1 MDKIP
6 KIYLAVSKDSDGIP
20 HEPYLMVTDELP
32 RYYDG
37 QWNHESETVIPE
49 NIFKAVPSLMELEE
63 NQLFEITIKPIKRI
77 TLETLIKQETL

>member
-6 KIYLAVSKDSDGIP
+6 KIYLAISKDSDGIP

-32 RYYDG
+32 RYYDQ

-63 NQLFEITIKPIKRI
+63 DQLFEVEIKPIKRI
-77 TLETLIKQETL
+77 TIQTLIQEEEI